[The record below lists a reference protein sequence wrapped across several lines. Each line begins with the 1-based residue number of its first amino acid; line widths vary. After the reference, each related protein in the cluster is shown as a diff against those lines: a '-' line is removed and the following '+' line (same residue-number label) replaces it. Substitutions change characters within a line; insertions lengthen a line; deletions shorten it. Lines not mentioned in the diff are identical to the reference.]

1 MPSSHN
7 KTSRIHG
14 SIAIL
19 VAMLAAVL
27 LAACG
32 SDSTGDGGL
41 LCDEGSELT
50 YENFADAFM
59 RDWCTGCH
67 SSDLEAGARANAPAN
82 VNLDTRADV
91 LLWLERVE
99 VRATGETP
107 TMPPT
112 AGPSPEETALLV
124 EWLSCGAP

>member
-1 MPSSHN
+1 MLSSH
-7 KTSRIHG
+7 KKSRG
-14 SIAIL
+14 SRGGL
-19 VAMLAAVL
+19 VVLAFLAAMI

-32 SDSTGDGGL
+32 SDSDGDGTL

-82 VNLDTRADV
+82 VNLDTREDV
-91 LLWLERVE
+91 LVWLERVQ
-99 VRATGETP
+99 VRATGDNP

-112 AGPSPEETALLV
+112 AGPSVEETALLE